1 METGTAVSA
10 PHPRHDLFGLPF
22 DALTMTQ
29 AMDRCRA
36 AIQGGEYLSVG
47 VVNAAKVMTMRRD
60 SHLRE
65 AGGRRGVGGGGRPA
79 LGWGVPVP
87 PAPLPH
93 GAGPVRPLLPTS

>member
-60 SHLRE
+60 SQLRE
-65 AGGRRGVGGGGRPA
+65 AGTRGRLGVGGGPA
-79 LGWGVPVP
+79 GGLGGPVP
-87 PAPLPH
+87 PAPAPPP
-93 GAGPVRPLLPTS
+93 GARLGPFPQ